1 MAVQVPQRPSG
12 TPDWLYFAI
21 VVALGVYFIIG
32 GIAWTMFIYN
42 GVQVPDS
49 FITLLATIAGGLV
62 GVLAPT
68 RGTGRSSEDRQ
79 DGSSP
84 PE

>member
-1 MAVQVPQRPSG
+1 MQLQRRPSG

-21 VVALGVYFIIG
+21 VAALGVYFIIG

-49 FITLLATIAGGLV
+49 FTTLLATIAGGLV

-68 RGTGRSSEDRQ
+68 RGPGRSSQDQQ

>member
-1 MAVQVPQRPSG
+1 MQLQKRPSG

-21 VVALGVYFIIG
+21 IVALGVYFIIG
-32 GIAWTMFIYN
+32 GIAWTTFIYN

-62 GVLAPT
+62 GVLAPA
-68 RGTGRSSEDRQ
+68 RGTGKSSQDQ
-79 DGSSP
+79 DGSTP

>member
-1 MAVQVPQRPSG
+1 MQQQRPRG

-42 GVQVPDS
+42 GVQVPES

-62 GVLAPT
+62 GVLAPA
-68 RGTGRSSEDRQ
+68 RGPGRSSQDQQ
-79 DGSSP
+79 DGPSP
-84 PE
+84 HG

>member
-1 MAVQVPQRPSG
+1 MQLQRRPSG

-21 VVALGVYFIIG
+21 VAYFVIG

-49 FITLLATIAGGLV
+49 FTTLLATIAGGLV

-68 RGTGRSSEDRQ
+68 RGPGRSSQDQQ